1 MNNDLLG
8 SFYDNYPRS
17 AFEDRRRQNPW
28 MTNSDGTLNK
38 DWKEKYGSNVDDA
51 GDVTADAEVVADIEK
66 TAEKTGSGKNL
77 GDGWDNDSNAVNQRE
92 REEKSKQVALL
103 QQHGGKGWNNAING
117 LLNDRAGLPI
127 AAGALGLVLG
137 GKGNNNKL
145 KTGALAAGGAFLL
158 QELMSRRGN
167 QNQPTESVILD
178 KQNASIS
185 AVDPQASQEGGG
197 SLEMGDQFVN
207 PKENQVN
214 TLDNTQS
221 QEASISQG
229 LKTGFGGE
237 NMQPNIAVLPGNDGV
252 NPALNSNMGPNPND
266 ADQLVLKY
274 KQQVPGL
281 LYRSLSGIA

>member
-1 MNNDLLG
+1 MYQNFSQYRHSKHG
-8 SFYDNYPRS
+8 GP
-17 AFEDRRRQNPW
+17 NPW
-28 MTNSDGTLNK
+28 MTNDDGTLNA
-38 DWKEKYGSNVDDA
+38 DWKEKYGSNIDDA

-66 TAEKTGSGKNL
+66 TAEKVGGGKNL
-77 GDGWDNDSNAVNQRE
+77 GDGWDNDSNAGNQRE
-92 REEKSKQVALL
+92 REEKSKQLALL

-185 AVDPQASQEGGG
+185 AADPQASQEGG
-197 SLEMGDQFVN
+197 
-207 PKENQVN
+207 
-214 TLDNTQS
+214 
-221 QEASISQG
+221 EA
-229 LKTGFGGE
+229 
-237 NMQPNIAVLPGNDGV
+237 
-252 NPALNSNMGPNPND
+252 
-266 ADQLVLKY
+266 
-274 KQQVPGL
+274 
-281 LYRSLSGIA
+281 

>member
-1 MNNDLLG
+1 
-8 SFYDNYPRS
+8 
-17 AFEDRRRQNPW
+17 
-28 MTNSDGTLNK
+28 MTNDDGTLNA
-38 DWKEKYGSNVDDA
+38 DWKEKYGSNIDDA

-66 TAEKTGSGKNL
+66 TAEKVGGGKNL
-77 GDGWDNDSNAVNQRE
+77 GDGWDNDSNAGNQRE
-92 REEKSKQVALL
+92 REEKSKQLALL

-185 AVDPQASQEGGG
+185 AADPQASQEGGG
-197 SLEMGDQFVN
+197 SLEVGDQFVN
-207 PKENQVN
+207 PTENQIN
-214 TLDNTQS
+214 SLDNTQS
-221 QEASISQG
+221 QEASISQSM
-229 LKTGFGGE
+229 KTGFGGE